1 MKTVEEIIEY
11 LESEIE
17 WARKCAQ
24 GYLSEY
30 MKGDEAFFS
39 RDKCLE
45 YHNSYLAQNLKL
57 QQVLKVIKGD
67 EEKGKSTKFYKV
79 NFQAVVVVIIRLLP
93 SMTH

>member
-1 MKTVEEIIEY
+1 MKTVEEIIKY
-11 LESEIE
+11 LENEVE

-24 GYLSEY
+24 GYLAEY

-57 QQVLKVIKGD
+57 QQVLNFIKGD
-67 EEKGKSTKFYKV
+67 VEK
-79 NFQAVVVVIIRLLP
+79 
-93 SMTH
+93 